1 MRLPSFAV
9 VVLALTGCSQGYI
22 QLPPFPDAGPQDAT
36 TADVIVGEAGEGEGG
51 TADGGDGATDA
62 PSDAATDA
70 PTDAG
75 DAGDATGDATTDAEG
90 D

>member
-22 QLPPFPDAGPQDAT
+22 QLPPFPDSGPQDAT
-36 TADVIVGEAGEGEGG
+36 TADVIVNEGGEAGEEDA

-62 PSDAATDA
+62 PSDGATDA

-75 DAGDATGDATTDAEG
+75 DATGDVTTDAEG